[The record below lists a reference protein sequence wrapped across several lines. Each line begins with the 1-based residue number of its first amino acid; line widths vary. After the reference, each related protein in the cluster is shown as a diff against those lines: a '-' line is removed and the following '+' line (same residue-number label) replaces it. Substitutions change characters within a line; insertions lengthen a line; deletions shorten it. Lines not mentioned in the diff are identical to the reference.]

1 MKSVVICGSS
11 RFAEE
16 MREFAEKLKD
26 LGVIVYEPTLYR
38 SHPEADWSAIKDFD
52 KKFMAL
58 GLTHDHF
65 YKMRLADVIYVFNK
79 DGYAGVS
86 TTMEIGYAVALNKP
100 IYAFGENDSE
110 ICRRV
115 LLSNIIKTPEELVAC
130 LK

>member
-11 RFAEE
+11 RFAPE
-16 MREFAEKLKD
+16 MRAFAQELKA
-26 LGVIVYEPTLYR
+26 LGVLVYEAHLYR
-38 SHPEADWSAIKDFD
+38 ASGGNMSALNDFD
-52 KKFMAL
+52 KKLVAL

-65 YKMRLADVIYVFNK
+65 YKMRLADVIYVYK

-86 TTMEIGYAVALNKP
+86 VNMEIGYAVALNKP
-100 IYAFGENDSE
+100 IFVQEEKDEE

-115 LLSNIIKTPEELVAC
+115 LFTRVVKTPAELVEY

>member
-1 MKSVVICGSS
+1 MKSIVICGSS

-16 MREFAEKLKD
+16 MREFARKLKD
-26 LGVIVYEPTLYR
+26 SGVLVYEPHLYR
-38 SHPEADWSAIKDFD
+38 SHPEADWNAIKDFD
-52 KKFMAL
+52 KKFVAL

-86 TTMEIGYAVALNKP
+86 TNIEIGYAVALNKP
-100 IYAFGENDSE
+100 IYAFEENDSE
-110 ICRRV
+110 ICRKV
-115 LLSNIIKTPEELVAC
+115 LFSKIIKMPEELVDC